1 MWDKK
6 NNNHKDTSFRRKAER
21 FILRALELG
30 VRKSREFLRQYAPVL
45 RPSRHIWCIYTSRLG
60 CCSLDALTGWC
71 MYTNRLVFCRPYG
84 PRNEQR
90 RKEGTLKPVW
100 HLGDMHS
107 GEFRAAYNDPGWYQR
122 NKDTSEDEGDVPLAR
137 DQRRETCQNEC

>member
-45 RPSRHIWCIYTSRLG
+45 RPSRHITSRMVYLHYPAG
-60 CCSLDALTGWC
+60 
-71 MYTNRLVFCRPYG
+71 V
-84 PRNEQR
+84 
-90 RKEGTLKPVW
+90 VW
-100 HLGDMHS
+100 
-107 GEFRAAYNDPGWYQR
+107 
-122 NKDTSEDEGDVPLAR
+122 
-137 DQRRETCQNEC
+137 